1 MKKILVFLFAFLLL
15 VECIRVTGLFRR
27 LLQRHSPWGQ
37 GEDRRPLPR
46 YQGKSRLLLPRSL
59 RLRERRRRLWEDLHA
74 KVTVDP
80 SAFVYSGHDTTTCIT
95 VILTAAQ
102 DDG

>member
-27 LLQRHSPWGQ
+27 SSPWGQ
-37 GEDRRPLPR
+37 EEDRRPLPR
-46 YQGKSRLLLPRSL
+46 YQDKSRFLLPRSL
-59 RLRERRRRLWEDLHA
+59 RLRGRRKRLWEDLHA
-74 KVTVDP
+74 KVTVD
-80 SAFVYSGHDTTTCIT
+80 SSVFVYSGHDTTTCIT